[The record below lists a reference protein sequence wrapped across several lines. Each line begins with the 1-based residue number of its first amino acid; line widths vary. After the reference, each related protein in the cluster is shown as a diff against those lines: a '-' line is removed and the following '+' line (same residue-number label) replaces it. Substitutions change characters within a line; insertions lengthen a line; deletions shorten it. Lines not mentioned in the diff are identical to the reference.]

1 MTLLDEIKKENDI
14 KKIDPSDYEALAA
27 EIREFL
33 IEHISNTGGHL
44 ASNLGVVELTMALHL
59 SLDLPKDKI
68 IPAMRSAGLD
78 DEANELEQQFAQE
91 HLMEMRSQRLAEIYA
106 MPEDEQLGV
115 LIAEGYTEEAK
126 ELSERLAAEKDEETP
141 AEAEEPAEEA
151 PEETAEVVADAEP
164 EAKEEAPVEEKPKE
178 EAPAK
183 EPEKKKK
190 GGRPKKGAK

>member
-1 MTLLDEIKKENDI
+1 MRIGREVKRQVVLEDLKRQQREQVHSMTQESRKQ
-14 KKIDPSDYEALAA
+14 LA
-27 EIREFL
+27 ETL
-33 IEHISNTGGHL
+33 MH
-44 ASNLGVVELTMALHL
+44 
-59 SLDLPKDKI
+59 LPKDKI

-141 AEAEEPAEEA
+141 AEAEAPAEDVTDEA
-151 PEETAEVVADAEP
+151 AVTTEP
-164 EAKEEAPVEEKPKE
+164 EVLVSEPEKAAEKVD

-183 EPEKKKK
+183 EPAAKKS
-190 GGRPKKGAK
+190 GRPKKGAKK